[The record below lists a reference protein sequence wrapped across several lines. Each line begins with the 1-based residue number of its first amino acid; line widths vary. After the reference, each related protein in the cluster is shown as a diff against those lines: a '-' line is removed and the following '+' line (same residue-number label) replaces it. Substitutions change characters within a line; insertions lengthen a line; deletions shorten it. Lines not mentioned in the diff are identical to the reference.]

1 MVRLFRAWSLLDEF
15 MGHDQVMFN
24 WFVAGRPVPIVPY
37 EELIEDFDEDQ
48 EEVGYDK
55 MLANELL
62 TEAEVGELREYLIK
76 HHNVEVQVEEVLL
89 PIQAGGLS
97 YGLLLISGE
106 NGFYSLADEETYEL
120 RVPILGHYKV
130 EEDPTSLL
138 SIEEIEIGTIFL
150 GKIFDN
156 LKISA
161 IDQNQKIGLLKEI
174 YEETGLLVK
183 RDKKKSERMSNRRI
197 KN

>member
-1 MVRLFRAWSLLDEF
+1 MVRLFRAWSVLDEF
-15 MGHDQVMFN
+15 LGQDQVMFN

-37 EELIEDFDEDQ
+37 EEMIEDFDEDQ
-48 EEVGYDK
+48 EEVWYDK

-62 TEAEVGELREYLIK
+62 TEAEVEELREYLLN
-76 HHNVEVQVEEVLL
+76 HHNVQVQVEEVLL

-120 RVPILGHYKV
+120 SVPILGHYKV

-138 SIEEIEIGTIFL
+138 SLEEIEIGTIFL
-150 GKIFDN
+150 EKVFDN

-161 IDQNQKIGLLKEI
+161 IDQNDKIGLLKKI